1 MYQQALDDITKA
13 VEMEPNNSEYWLEKG
28 SVHLRTN
35 QVAEAIKSLQQAI
48 ALDANNAAAYRM
60 LGYSQIQQKQKKEGL
75 ANLKKAQ
82 ELGDT
87 VAGNLIERYNK

>member
-1 MYQQALDDITKA
+1 
-13 VEMEPNNSEYWLEKG
+13 MEPNNSEYWLEKG